1 MTGFPHWVMTARN
14 ATVNPLTT
22 VADRSVMA
30 AIKAG
35 PAHAV
40 APETGPAIAKAITL
54 LCNMALLR
62 DMVLLRGG
70 ANSRI
75 PPKIS
80 T

>member
-1 MTGFPHWVMTARN
+1 MTARN

-40 APETGPAIAKAITL
+40 APETGPAIADAMTL
-54 LCNMALLR
+54 LRNMASLRNMALLR
-62 DMVLLRGG
+62 DMALPRGG